1 MVQAASTFRK
11 SGFND
16 DDAATL
22 AEVAATFQNVADTA
36 LSADDAAAS
45 IISQLRAYGK
55 TAEWATHVVDAY
67 NAVANTQAVG
77 TNDLATAMEVASA
90 AMATYGNSFEQVLG
104 LVTSGTEIMQGRPAQ
119 VARGLN
125 TIAGRIVSNQDAL
138 AEYGIIVQDVNG
150 NLKSTYD
157 VLAELKPKWDAM
169 TDSQR
174 VALGE
179 TLAGTN
185 QYKVLSSVLQNFDSA
200 VTATTTAMNSA
211 NSAADENARY
221 MESINA
227 HVQTLKATFQDFS
240 RNVFNDEFVKRILD
254 TANALLEFVNTPFG
268 QAATRITL
276 LSTALFGL
284 GGILKSYWKYFV
296 QGSAIA
302 KGIRSLIDVSSLS
315 GPGITG
321 WEKFG
326 AVLPKIGA
334 GLKAIAPFAAVL
346 ALLAVAIKAGT
357 NKLDD
362 YNAALENTAEI
373 QEKISDTQTEYDEL
387 INKTGD
393 LTEAEKKRLGVLK
406 GILAA
411 QEASLEAAK
420 KEKWEKWNALHGTGA
435 KTVVGGAEGIGG
447 GLGTGAV
454 ETVTADVSALS
465 TYKGE
470 LTKIER
476 AYNNGKISAGE
487 YYAQLQEVNKKHAES
502 VEIIREA
509 IDAGYDVSAQQRQL
523 VEAYDAVQAK
533 LGITNNKTE
542 SYVEGLIAEA
552 RQAGYTRES
561 LYNLVAAQ
569 IQASKTGLNFTQ
581 QISAL
586 QQLGY
591 QAGLTAQQV
600 AAAVGSVGN
609 PTQDVRN
616 RERTIRALMQNNGM
630 SREQAEAKL
639 YADTQRNLWNTISK
653 ANPNAFSFPD
663 VTVPGGDTSASDAK
677 TAAENKR
684 QAQIKSLEKE
694 RDAVQDVIDT
704 INKKYDAQ
712 IEALE
717 KVNDELED
725 EIELQQ
731 ILEEMAKAKSTKKMV
746 YKDGRFQY
754 VNDLDAVATAQV
766 KLDEYNRK
774 KALKDQKEF
783 IEKQRDA
790 ELAWYIEKS
799 EILENE
805 IKQLQNYNDTTSSIR
820 QSAISDMESQASQA
834 EAAAARI
841 RAAQALQTSTP
852 SSSTSN
858 QSGGGGSTSSSTSN
872 QSGGGSSTHT
882 SSSGTTH
889 GGGGG
894 TYKPASKP
902 HGGGGGTY
910 KPASKP
916 HGGGGGTYKPA
927 TSLPSGGVYMR
938 DSAAVKKRAAE
949 LLSSGKASSVSE
961 AFRLAKAGYAKGTT
975 RAAGGLS
982 VVGEQGP
989 ELRVLNQGDGI
1000 LPNQITKNLMA
1011 IGSNPQLFM
1020 QQPKGSCSTIVNV
1033 ANVTLPDVKDAS
1045 GFVSGLKNMALQ
1057 KAYARH

>member
-1 MVQAASTFRK
+1 MNNFKGVQKAY
-11 SGFND
+11 
-16 DDAATL
+16 TL
-22 AEVAATFQNVADTA
+22 
-36 LSADDAAAS
+36 
-45 IISQLRAYGK
+45 
-55 TAEWATHVVDAY
+55 
-67 NAVANTQAVG
+67 
-77 TNDLATAMEVASA
+77 
-90 AMATYGNSFEQVLG
+90 
-104 LVTSGTEIMQGRPAQ
+104 
-119 VARGLN
+119 
-125 TIAGRIVSNQDAL
+125 
-138 AEYGIIVQDVNG
+138 
-150 NLKSTYD
+150 
-157 VLAELKPKWDAM
+157 
-169 TDSQR
+169 
-174 VALGE
+174 
-179 TLAGTN
+179 
-185 QYKVLSSVLQNFDSA
+185 
-200 VTATTTAMNSA
+200 AMNSA
-211 NSAADENARY
+211 NSATDENARY

-227 HVQTLKATFQDFS
+227 HVQTLKATFQDFA
-240 RNVFNDEFVKRILD
+240 RNAFTKEFVKRILD
-254 TANALLEFVNTPFG
+254 TANALLKFLNTPFG

-284 GGILKSYWKYFV
+284 GGILKIYWKYFV
-296 QGSAIA
+296 HGSAISRA
-302 KGIRSLIDVSSLS
+302 IRSLIGVSALS

-321 WEKFG
+321 LENFG
-326 AVLPKIGA
+326 AVLPKIGD
-334 GLKAIAPFAAVL
+334 GLKAIAPFAAVF
-346 ALLAVAIKAGT
+346 ALLVAAIKAGT
-357 NKLDD
+357 KKLDD
-362 YNAALENTAEI
+362 YNAALEKTEEI

-393 LTEAEKKRLGVLK
+393 LTEAEKKRLEVLK
-406 GILAA
+406 EILEA
-411 QEASLEAAK
+411 QEAALEAAK

-454 ETVTADVSALS
+454 ETVTADVSALN

-470 LTKIER
+470 LTKIEN

-487 YYAQLQEVNKKHAES
+487 YYAQIQELNKKYAES

-509 IDAGYDVSAQQRQL
+509 IDSGYDVSDQQRQL

-533 LGITNNKTE
+533 LGITNSKTE
-542 SYVEGLIAEA
+542 SYVEELIAEA
-552 RQAGYTRES
+552 QQAGYTRES

-569 IQASKTGLNFTQ
+569 IRASNTGLNFTQ

-609 PTQDVRN
+609 PTQDARN
-616 RERTIRALMQNNGM
+616 RELTIRSLMQTNGM
-630 SREQAEAKL
+630 TREQAEAKA
-639 YADTQRNLWNTISK
+639 YADTQHALWTAISK

-663 VTVPGGDTSASDAK
+663 VTVPEGD
-677 TAAENKR
+677 TAAEDER

-694 RDAVQDVIDT
+694 RDAVQDVIDA

-754 VNDLDAVATAQV
+754 VDDLDAVATAQV

-790 ELAWYIEKS
+790 ELAGYLEKR

-805 IKQLQNYNDTTSSIR
+805 IKQLQDYNDTTSSIR

-841 RAAQALQTSTP
+841 RAAQTLQTSTP
-852 SSSTSN
+852 SSST
-858 QSGGGGSTSSSTSN
+858 
-872 QSGGGSSTHT
+872 
-882 SSSGTTH
+882 
-889 GGGGG
+889 
-894 TYKPASKP
+894 
-902 HGGGGGTY
+902 
-910 KPASKP
+910 SKP

-949 LLSSGKASSVSE
+949 LLNSGKASSVSE

-1011 IGSNPQLFM
+1011 IGANPQLFM

>member
-227 HVQTLKATFQDFS
+227 HVQTLKATFQDFA
-240 RNVFNDEFVKRILD
+240 RNVFNEEFVKRILD

-357 NKLDD
+357 KKLDD

-393 LTEAEKKRLGVLK
+393 LTEAEKKRLEVLE
-406 GILAA
+406 ATRA
-411 QEASLEAAK
+411 EQEAALEAAK

-523 VEAYDAVQAK
+523 VEAYDAVQTK

-630 SREQAEAKL
+630 TREQAEAKL

-663 VTVPGGDTSASDAK
+663 VTVPEGD
-677 TAAENKR
+677 TAAEDER

-754 VNDLDAVATAQV
+754 VDDLDAVATAQV

-783 IEKQRDA
+783 IEKQRDT
-790 ELAWYIEKS
+790 ELAWYLEKS

-805 IKQLQNYNDTTSSIR
+805 IKQLQSYNDTTSSIR

-841 RAAQALQTSTP
+841 RAAQALQSTTP
-852 SSSTSN
+852 
-858 QSGGGGSTSSSTSN
+858 SSSTSN

-894 TYKPASKP
+894 TYKPA
-902 HGGGGGTY
+902 
-910 KPASKP
+910 
-916 HGGGGGTYKPA
+916 

-938 DSAAVKKRAAE
+938 DSAAIKKRAAE
-949 LLSSGKASSVSE
+949 LLHSGKASSVSE

>member
-1 MVQAASTFRK
+1 MV
-11 SGFND
+11 
-16 DDAATL
+16 DAATSFKKAGYSEEDSAQL
-22 AEVAATFQNVADTA
+22 ALVASLYQNIADEALTA
-36 LSADDAAAS
+36 GESADF
-45 IISQLRAYGK
+45 IISQMKAFNL
-55 TAEWATHVVDAY
+55 TAADSEHIV
-67 NAVANTQAVG
+67 NAVNEISNNMAVSSA
-77 TNDLATAMEVASA
+77 DLATNIGKASA
-90 AMATYGNSFEQVLG
+90 ALAVGNNTYEESLSLMAGIV
-104 LVTSGTEIMQGRPAQ
+104 EITRNGAKA
-119 VARGLN
+119 ARGLVSVQSRLN
-125 TIAGRIVSNQDAL
+125 QTVDESSSTGKALTKWYADHNIAILDQTGQLRSL
-138 AEYGIIVQDVNG
+138 
-150 NLKSTYD
+150 YD
-157 VLAELKPKWDAM
+157 VL
-169 TDSQR
+169 TD
-174 VALGE
+174 VAKIWPDLTTNEKDYYLNQQAGANQTQNLAAALNNFKGVQKAY
-179 TLAGTN
+179 TL
-185 QYKVLSSVLQNFDSA
+185 
-200 VTATTTAMNSA
+200 AMNSA

-227 HVQTLKATFQDFS
+227 HVQTTKATFQDFA
-240 RNVFNDEFVKRILD
+240 RNVFNEEFVKRILD
-254 TANALLEFVNTPFG
+254 TANALLEFANTPFG

-302 KGIRSLIDVSSLS
+302 KAIRSLIDVSSLS

-393 LTEAEKKRLGVLK
+393 LTEAEKKRLEVLK
-406 GILAA
+406 GILEA

-435 KTVVGGAEGIGG
+435 TTVVGGAEGIGG

-470 LTKIER
+470 LTKIEN

-487 YYAQLQEVNKKHAES
+487 YYAQIQELNKKYAES

-509 IDAGYDVSAQQRQL
+509 IDSGYDVSDQQRQL

-533 LGITNNKTE
+533 LGITNSKTE
-542 SYVEGLIAEA
+542 SYVEELITEA

-569 IQASKTGLNFTQ
+569 IRASNTGLNFTQ

-609 PTQDVRN
+609 PTQDARN
-616 RERTIRALMQNNGM
+616 RERTILALMQTNGM
-630 SREQAEAKL
+630 TREQAEAKA
-639 YADTQRNLWNTISK
+639 YADTQHALWTAISK

-663 VTVPGGDTSASDAK
+663 VTVPEGD
-677 TAAENKR
+677 TAAEDER

-694 RDAVQDVIDT
+694 RDAVQDVIDA

-731 ILEEMAKAKSTKKMV
+731 ILEEMAKAKSSKKMV

-754 VNDLDAVATAQV
+754 VDDLDAVATAQV

-774 KALKDQKEF
+774 NALKDQKEF

-805 IKQLQNYNDTTSSIR
+805 IKQLQDYNDTTSSIR

-841 RAAQALQTSTP
+841 SAAQALQTSTP
-852 SSSTSN
+852 SSSTSKPH
-858 QSGGGGSTSSSTSN
+858 GGGGGTYSSTSN

-882 SSSGTTH
+882 SSSGTT
-889 GGGGG
+889 
-894 TYKPASKP
+894 
-902 HGGGGGTY
+902 
-910 KPASKP
+910 

-949 LLSSGKASSVSE
+949 LLNSGKASSVSE

>member
-1 MVQAASTFRK
+1 M
-11 SGFND
+11 
-16 DDAATL
+16 
-22 AEVAATFQNVADTA
+22 
-36 LSADDAAAS
+36 
-45 IISQLRAYGK
+45 
-55 TAEWATHVVDAY
+55 
-67 NAVANTQAVG
+67 
-77 TNDLATAMEVASA
+77 
-90 AMATYGNSFEQVLG
+90 
-104 LVTSGTEIMQGRPAQ
+104 
-119 VARGLN
+119 
-125 TIAGRIVSNQDAL
+125 
-138 AEYGIIVQDVNG
+138 
-150 NLKSTYD
+150 
-157 VLAELKPKWDAM
+157 
-169 TDSQR
+169 
-174 VALGE
+174 
-179 TLAGTN
+179 
-185 QYKVLSSVLQNFDSA
+185 
-200 VTATTTAMNSA
+200 TATTTAMNSA

-227 HVQTLKATFQDFS
+227 HVQALKATFQDFA
-240 RNVFNDEFVKRILD
+240 RNVFNEEFVKRILD

-302 KGIRSLIDVSSLS
+302 KAIRSLIDVSSLS

-393 LTEAEKKRLGVLK
+393 LTEAEKKRLEVLK
-406 GILAA
+406 EILAA
-411 QEASLEAAK
+411 QEAALEAAK

-454 ETVTADVSALS
+454 ETVTADVAALS
-465 TYKGE
+465 NYKGE
-470 LTKIER
+470 LTKIEN

-487 YYAQLQEVNKKHAES
+487 YYAQIQELNKKYAES

-509 IDAGYDVSAQQRQL
+509 IDSGYDVSAQQRQL

-663 VTVPGGDTSASDAK
+663 VTVPGVDTSASDAK

-754 VNDLDAVATAQV
+754 VDDLDAVATAQV

-820 QSAISDMESQASQA
+820 QNAISDMESQASQA

-841 RAAQALQTSTP
+841 RAAQTLQTSTP
-852 SSSTSN
+852 
-858 QSGGGGSTSSSTSN
+858 SSSTSN

-894 TYKPASKP
+894 TYKPA
-902 HGGGGGTY
+902 
-910 KPASKP
+910 
-916 HGGGGGTYKPA
+916 
-927 TSLPSGGVYMR
+927 TSLPSGGVYMY
-938 DSAAVKKRAAE
+938 DSAAIKKRAAE
-949 LLSSGKASSVSE
+949 ILKSGKASSVSE

>member
-1 MVQAASTFRK
+1 MAGIVEITRNGAKAARSLVSVQSRLNQTIDESSSTGK
-11 SGFND
+11 
-16 DDAATL
+16 
-22 AEVAATFQNVADTA
+22 A
-36 LSADDAAAS
+36 LTKWYSDHNIAILDQTG
-45 IISQLRAYGK
+45 QLRS
-55 TAEWATHVVDAY
+55 
-67 NAVANTQAVG
+67 
-77 TNDLATAMEVASA
+77 L
-90 AMATYGNSFEQVLG
+90 
-104 LVTSGTEIMQGRPAQ
+104 
-119 VARGLN
+119 
-125 TIAGRIVSNQDAL
+125 
-138 AEYGIIVQDVNG
+138 
-150 NLKSTYD
+150 YD
-157 VLAELKPKWDAM
+157 VL
-169 TDSQR
+169 TD
-174 VALGE
+174 VAKIWPDLTTNEKDYYLNQQAGANQTQNLAAALNNFKGVQKAY
-179 TLAGTN
+179 TL
-185 QYKVLSSVLQNFDSA
+185 
-200 VTATTTAMNSA
+200 AMNSA

-240 RNVFNDEFVKRILD
+240 RNVFNEEFVKRILD

-334 GLKAIAPFAAVL
+334 GLKAIAPFVPVFI
-346 ALLAVAIKAGT
+346 LLVAAIKAGT
-357 NKLDD
+357 KKLND
-362 YNAALENTAEI
+362 YNAALEKTAEI

-393 LTEAEKKRLGVLK
+393 LTEAEKKRLEVLK
-406 GILAA
+406 GILET

-420 KEKWEKWNALHGTGA
+420 KETWEKWNALYGTGA

-454 ETVTADVSALS
+454 ETVTADVSALN

-533 LGITNNKTE
+533 LGITNSKTE
-542 SYVEGLIAEA
+542 SYVERLIAEA

-630 SREQAEAKL
+630 TREQAEAKL

-653 ANPNAFSFPD
+653 ANPNAFYFPD
-663 VTVPGGDTSASDAK
+663 VTVPGVDTSAFDAK
-677 TAAENKR
+677 SAAENKR

-754 VNDLDAVATAQV
+754 VDDLDAVATAQV

-790 ELAWYIEKS
+790 ELAWYLEKS

-805 IKQLQNYNDTTSSIR
+805 IKQLQSYNDTTSSIR

-841 RAAQALQTSTP
+841 RAAQTLQTSTP
-852 SSSTSN
+852 SSSTSKP
-858 QSGGGGSTSSSTSN
+858 SGGGGSTYDVKSN
-872 QSGGGSSTHT
+872 NLLTTKPSKSASETAGNIFNQVTGGKS
-882 SSSGTTH
+882 
-889 GGGGG
+889 
-894 TYKPASKP
+894 
-902 HGGGGGTY
+902 
-910 KPASKP
+910 
-916 HGGGGGTYKPA
+916 TYKPA

-938 DSAAVKKRAAE
+938 DSAAIKKRAAE
-949 LLSSGKASSVSE
+949 LLHSGKASSVSE

>member
-1 MVQAASTFRK
+1 MV
-11 SGFND
+11 
-16 DDAATL
+16 DAATSFKKAGYSEEDSAQL
-22 AEVAATFQNVADTA
+22 ALVASLYQNIADEALTA
-36 LSADDAAAS
+36 GESANF
-45 IISQLRAYGK
+45 IISQMKAFNL
-55 TAEWATHVVDAY
+55 TAADSEHIV
-67 NAVANTQAVG
+67 NAVNEISNNMAVSSA
-77 TNDLATAMEVASA
+77 DLATNIGKASA
-90 AMATYGNSFEQVLG
+90 ALAVGNNTYEESLSLMAGIV
-104 LVTSGTEIMQGRPAQ
+104 EITRNGAKA
-119 VARGLN
+119 ARGLISVQSRLN
-125 TIAGRIVSNQDAL
+125 QTIDESSSTGKAL
-138 AEYGIIVQDVNG
+138 TKWYADHNIAILDQNG
-150 NLKSTYD
+150 QLRSLYD
-157 VLAELKPKWDAM
+157 VL
-169 TDSQR
+169 TD
-174 VALGE
+174 VAKIWPDLTTNEKDYYLNQQAGANQTQNLAAALNNFKGVQKAY
-179 TLAGTN
+179 TL
-185 QYKVLSSVLQNFDSA
+185 
-200 VTATTTAMNSA
+200 AMNSA

-227 HVQTLKATFQDFS
+227 HVQTLKATFQDFA
-240 RNVFNDEFVKRILD
+240 RNVFNEEFVKRILD

-321 WEKFG
+321 GEKFG

-357 NKLDD
+357 KKLDD
-362 YNAALENTAEI
+362 YNAALEKTAEI

-393 LTEAEKKRLGVLK
+393 LTEAEKKRLEVLK

-411 QEASLEAAK
+411 QEDALEAAK

-487 YYAQLQEVNKKHAES
+487 YYAQLQEVNKKYAES
-502 VEIIREA
+502 VEIVREA

-542 SYVEGLIAEA
+542 SYVEGLIVEA

-569 IQASKTGLNFTQ
+569 IRASNTGLNFTQ

-591 QAGLTAQQV
+591 QAGLTTQQM
-600 AAAVGSVGN
+600 AAVFGSGRN

-639 YADTQRNLWNTISK
+639 YADTQRNLWYTISK

-663 VTVPGGDTSASDAK
+663 VTVPEGDTSA
-677 TAAENKR
+677 ENER

-754 VNDLDAVATAQV
+754 VDDLDAVATAQV

-774 KALKDQKEF
+774 NALKDQKEF

-841 RAAQALQTSTP
+841 RAAQTLQPSTP
-852 SSSTSN
+852 SSST
-858 QSGGGGSTSSSTSN
+858 
-872 QSGGGSSTHT
+872 
-882 SSSGTTH
+882 
-889 GGGGG
+889 
-894 TYKPASKP
+894 SKP

-910 KPASKP
+910 DAKSNNLLTTKPSKSASETAGNIFNQVT
-916 HGGGGGTYKPA
+916 GGKSTYKPA
-927 TSLPSGGVYMR
+927 TSLPSGGVYMY
-938 DSAAVKKRAAE
+938 DSAAIKKRAAE
-949 LLSSGKASSVSE
+949 ILNSGKASSVSE

>member
-1 MVQAASTFRK
+1 
-11 SGFND
+11 
-16 DDAATL
+16 
-22 AEVAATFQNVADTA
+22 
-36 LSADDAAAS
+36 
-45 IISQLRAYGK
+45 
-55 TAEWATHVVDAY
+55 
-67 NAVANTQAVG
+67 
-77 TNDLATAMEVASA
+77 
-90 AMATYGNSFEQVLG
+90 
-104 LVTSGTEIMQGRPAQ
+104 
-119 VARGLN
+119 
-125 TIAGRIVSNQDAL
+125 
-138 AEYGIIVQDVNG
+138 
-150 NLKSTYD
+150 
-157 VLAELKPKWDAM
+157 
-169 TDSQR
+169 
-174 VALGE
+174 
-179 TLAGTN
+179 
-185 QYKVLSSVLQNFDSA
+185 
-200 VTATTTAMNSA
+200 MNSA
-211 NSAADENARY
+211 NSATDENARY

-227 HVQTLKATFQDFS
+227 HSQTLKATFQDFS
-240 RNVFNDEFVKRILD
+240 RNVFNEEFVKRILD

-346 ALLAVAIKAGT
+346 ALLAAAIKAGT
-357 NKLDD
+357 KKLDD

-373 QEKISDTQTEYDEL
+373 QEKISGTQTEYDEL

-393 LTEAEKKRLGVLK
+393 LTEAEKKRLEVLK
-406 GILAA
+406 EILAA
-411 QEASLEAAK
+411 QEAALEAAK

-470 LTKIER
+470 LTKIEN

-487 YYAQLQEVNKKHAES
+487 YYAQIQELNKKYAES

-509 IDAGYDVSAQQRQL
+509 IDSGYDVSDQQRQL

-533 LGITNNKTE
+533 LGITNSKTE
-542 SYVEGLIAEA
+542 SYVEELIAEA

-569 IQASKTGLNFTQ
+569 IRASNTGLNFTQ

-609 PTQDVRN
+609 PTQDARN
-616 RERTIRALMQNNGM
+616 RELTIRGLMQTNGM
-630 SREQAEAKL
+630 TREQAEAKA
-639 YADTQRNLWNTISK
+639 YADTQHALWTAISK

-663 VTVPGGDTSASDAK
+663 VTVPEGD
-677 TAAENKR
+677 TAAEDER

-694 RDAVQDVIDT
+694 RDAVQDVIDA

-754 VNDLDAVATAQV
+754 VDDLDAVATAQV

-774 KALKDQKEF
+774 NALKDQKEF

-841 RAAQALQTSTP
+841 SAAQALQTSTP
-852 SSSTSN
+852 SSSTSKTH
-858 QSGGGGSTSSSTSN
+858 GGGGGTYSSTSN

-894 TYKPASKP
+894 TYKPA
-902 HGGGGGTY
+902 
-910 KPASKP
+910 
-916 HGGGGGTYKPA
+916 
-927 TSLPSGGVYMR
+927 TSLPSGGVYMY
-938 DSAAVKKRAAE
+938 DSAAIKKRAAE

>member
-1 MVQAASTFRK
+1 MV
-11 SGFND
+11 
-16 DDAATL
+16 DAATSFKKAGYSEEDSAQL
-22 AEVAATFQNVADTA
+22 ALVASLYQNIADEALTA
-36 LSADDAAAS
+36 GESADF
-45 IISQLRAYGK
+45 IISQMKAFNL
-55 TAEWATHVVDAY
+55 TAADSEHIV
-67 NAVANTQAVG
+67 NAVNEISNNMAVSSA
-77 TNDLATAMEVASA
+77 DLATNIGKASA
-90 AMATYGNSFEQVLG
+90 ALAVGNNTYEESLSLMAGIVE
-104 LVTSGTEIMQGRPAQ
+104 VTRNGAKA
-119 VARGLN
+119 ARGLVSVQSRLN
-125 TIAGRIVSNQDAL
+125 QTVDESSSTGKALTKWYADHNIAILDQTGQLRSL
-138 AEYGIIVQDVNG
+138 
-150 NLKSTYD
+150 YD
-157 VLAELKPKWDAM
+157 VL
-169 TDSQR
+169 TD
-174 VALGE
+174 VAKIWPDLTTNEKDYYLNQQAGANQTQNLAAALNNFKGVQKAY
-179 TLAGTN
+179 TL
-185 QYKVLSSVLQNFDSA
+185 
-200 VTATTTAMNSA
+200 AMNSA
-211 NSAADENARY
+211 NSATDENARY

-240 RNVFNDEFVKRILD
+240 RNVFNEEFIKRILD

-321 WEKFG
+321 LEKFG

-346 ALLAVAIKAGT
+346 ALLAAAIKAGT
-357 NKLDD
+357 KKLDD
-362 YNAALENTAEI
+362 YNAALEKTAEI

-393 LTEAEKKRLGVLK
+393 LTEAEKKRLEVLK
-406 GILAA
+406 EILAA
-411 QEASLEAAK
+411 QEAALEAAK

-435 KTVVGGAEGIGG
+435 KTVVGGAEGVGG

-465 TYKGE
+465 AYKGE
-470 LTKIER
+470 LTKIEN

-487 YYAQLQEVNKKHAES
+487 YYAQLQELNKKYVES

-509 IDAGYDVSAQQRQL
+509 IDSGYDVSAQQRQL

-542 SYVEGLIAEA
+542 SYVEELIAEA

-569 IQASKTGLNFTQ
+569 IRASQTGLNFTQ

-663 VTVPGGDTSASDAK
+663 VTVPGVDTSEFDAK
-677 TAAENKR
+677 AAAEKAR

-694 RDAVQDVIDT
+694 RDAVQDVIDA

-754 VNDLDAVATAQV
+754 VSDLDAVAAAQV

-783 IEKQRDA
+783 IETQREA
-790 ELAWYIEKS
+790 ELKWYQEKEQMLS
-799 EILENE
+799 DQ
-805 IKQLQNYNDTTSSIR
+805 IKQLQDYTDTTSAIR
-820 QSAISDMESQASQA
+820 QGAIKDLENQASQA
-834 EAAAARI
+834 EAAATRI
-841 RAAQALQTSTP
+841 VAAQALQTSPPP
-852 SSSTSN
+852 SST
-858 QSGGGGSTSSSTSN
+858 
-872 QSGGGSSTHT
+872 
-882 SSSGTTH
+882 
-889 GGGGG
+889 
-894 TYKPASKP
+894 SKP

-910 KPASKP
+910 DVKSNNLLTTKPSNSASETAGSIFNQVT
-916 HGGGGGTYKPA
+916 GGKSTYKPA
-927 TSLPSGGVYMR
+927 TNLPSGGVYMR
-938 DSAAVKKRAAE
+938 DSAAIKKRAAE

-1033 ANVTLPDVKDAS
+1033 ANVTLPDVKDAR
-1045 GFVSGLKNMALQ
+1045 GFVTGLKNMALQ
-1057 KAYARH
+1057 KTYARQ

>member
-1 MVQAASTFRK
+1 MNNFEGVQKAY
-11 SGFND
+11 
-16 DDAATL
+16 TL
-22 AEVAATFQNVADTA
+22 
-36 LSADDAAAS
+36 
-45 IISQLRAYGK
+45 
-55 TAEWATHVVDAY
+55 
-67 NAVANTQAVG
+67 
-77 TNDLATAMEVASA
+77 
-90 AMATYGNSFEQVLG
+90 
-104 LVTSGTEIMQGRPAQ
+104 
-119 VARGLN
+119 
-125 TIAGRIVSNQDAL
+125 
-138 AEYGIIVQDVNG
+138 
-150 NLKSTYD
+150 
-157 VLAELKPKWDAM
+157 
-169 TDSQR
+169 
-174 VALGE
+174 
-179 TLAGTN
+179 
-185 QYKVLSSVLQNFDSA
+185 
-200 VTATTTAMNSA
+200 AMNSA
-211 NSAADENARY
+211 NSATDENARY

-227 HVQTLKATFQDFS
+227 HSQTLKATFQDFS
-240 RNVFNDEFVKRILD
+240 RNVFNEEFVKRILD

-346 ALLAVAIKAGT
+346 ALLAAAIKAGT
-357 NKLDD
+357 KKLDD

-373 QEKISDTQTEYDEL
+373 QEKISGTQTEYDEL

-393 LTEAEKKRLGVLK
+393 LTEAEKKRLEVLK
-406 GILAA
+406 EILAA
-411 QEASLEAAK
+411 QEAALEAAK

-470 LTKIER
+470 LTKIEN

-487 YYAQLQEVNKKHAES
+487 YYAQIQELNKKYAES

-509 IDAGYDVSAQQRQL
+509 IDSGYDVSDQQRQL

-533 LGITNNKTE
+533 LGITNSKTE
-542 SYVEGLIAEA
+542 SYVEELIAEA

-569 IQASKTGLNFTQ
+569 IRASNTGLNFTQ

-609 PTQDVRN
+609 PTQDARN
-616 RERTIRALMQNNGM
+616 RELTIRGLMQTNGM
-630 SREQAEAKL
+630 TREQAEAKA
-639 YADTQRNLWNTISK
+639 YADTQHALWTAISK

-663 VTVPGGDTSASDAK
+663 VTVPEGD
-677 TAAENKR
+677 TAAEDER

-694 RDAVQDVIDT
+694 RDAVQDVIDA

-754 VNDLDAVATAQV
+754 VDDLDAVATAQV

-774 KALKDQKEF
+774 NALKDQKEF

-841 RAAQALQTSTP
+841 SAAQALQTSTP
-852 SSSTSN
+852 SSSTSKPH
-858 QSGGGGSTSSSTSN
+858 GGGGGTYSSTSN

-894 TYKPASKP
+894 TYKPA
-902 HGGGGGTY
+902 
-910 KPASKP
+910 
-916 HGGGGGTYKPA
+916 
-927 TSLPSGGVYMR
+927 TSLPSGGVYMY
-938 DSAAVKKRAAE
+938 DSAAIKKRAAE

>member
-1 MVQAASTFRK
+1 
-11 SGFND
+11 
-16 DDAATL
+16 
-22 AEVAATFQNVADTA
+22 
-36 LSADDAAAS
+36 
-45 IISQLRAYGK
+45 
-55 TAEWATHVVDAY
+55 
-67 NAVANTQAVG
+67 
-77 TNDLATAMEVASA
+77 
-90 AMATYGNSFEQVLG
+90 MAGIV
-104 LVTSGTEIMQGRPAQ
+104 EITRNGAKA
-119 VARGLN
+119 ARGLVSVQSRLN
-125 TIAGRIVSNQDAL
+125 QTVDESSSTGKALTKWYADHNIAILDQTGQLRSL
-138 AEYGIIVQDVNG
+138 
-150 NLKSTYD
+150 YD
-157 VLAELKPKWDAM
+157 VL
-169 TDSQR
+169 TD
-174 VALGE
+174 VAKIWPDLTTNEKDYYLNQQAGANQTQNLAAALNNFE
-179 TLAGTN
+179 GVQKAYTL
-185 QYKVLSSVLQNFDSA
+185 
-200 VTATTTAMNSA
+200 AMNSA
-211 NSAADENARY
+211 NSATDENARY
-221 MESINA
+221 MESIDA
-227 HVQTLKATFQDFS
+227 HVQTLKATFQDFA
-240 RNVFNDEFVKRILD
+240 RNVFNEEFVKRILD

-302 KGIRSLIDVSSLS
+302 KVIRSLIDVSSLS

-346 ALLAVAIKAGT
+346 ALLAAAIKAGT
-357 NKLDD
+357 KKLDD

-393 LTEAEKKRLGVLK
+393 LTEAEKKRLEVLK
-406 GILAA
+406 EILAA
-411 QEASLEAAK
+411 QEAALEAAK

-465 TYKGE
+465 TYEGE

-487 YYAQLQEVNKKHAES
+487 YYAQIQELNKKYAES

-509 IDAGYDVSAQQRQL
+509 IDAGYDVSPQQRQL

-533 LGITNNKTE
+533 LGITNSKTE
-542 SYVEGLIAEA
+542 SYVEELIAEA

-569 IQASKTGLNFTQ
+569 IRASNTGLNFTQ

-609 PTQDVRN
+609 PTQDARN
-616 RERTIRALMQNNGM
+616 RELTIRGLMQTNGM
-630 SREQAEAKL
+630 TREQAEAKA
-639 YADTQRNLWNTISK
+639 YADTQHALWTAISK

-663 VTVPGGDTSASDAK
+663 VTVPEGD
-677 TAAENKR
+677 TAAEDER

-694 RDAVQDVIDT
+694 RDAVQDVIDA

-754 VNDLDAVATAQV
+754 VDDLDAVATAQV

-774 KALKDQKEF
+774 KALKDQKEV

-790 ELAWYIEKS
+790 ELAWYLEKS

-841 RAAQALQTSTP
+841 RAAQTLQTSTP
-852 SSSTSN
+852 SSSTSKPH
-858 QSGGGGSTSSSTSN
+858 GGGGGTYSSTSN

-889 GGGGG
+889 GGGG
-894 TYKPASKP
+894 S
-902 HGGGGGTY
+902 
-910 KPASKP
+910 
-916 HGGGGGTYKPA
+916 TYKPA

>member
-1 MVQAASTFRK
+1 MNNFKGVQKAY
-11 SGFND
+11 
-16 DDAATL
+16 TL
-22 AEVAATFQNVADTA
+22 
-36 LSADDAAAS
+36 
-45 IISQLRAYGK
+45 
-55 TAEWATHVVDAY
+55 
-67 NAVANTQAVG
+67 
-77 TNDLATAMEVASA
+77 
-90 AMATYGNSFEQVLG
+90 
-104 LVTSGTEIMQGRPAQ
+104 
-119 VARGLN
+119 
-125 TIAGRIVSNQDAL
+125 
-138 AEYGIIVQDVNG
+138 
-150 NLKSTYD
+150 
-157 VLAELKPKWDAM
+157 
-169 TDSQR
+169 
-174 VALGE
+174 
-179 TLAGTN
+179 
-185 QYKVLSSVLQNFDSA
+185 
-200 VTATTTAMNSA
+200 AMNSA
-211 NSAADENARY
+211 NSASDENARY

-227 HVQTLKATFQDFS
+227 HVQTTKATFQDFA
-240 RNVFNDEFVKRILD
+240 RNVFNEEFVKRILD

-302 KGIRSLIDVSSLS
+302 KAIRSLIDVSSLS

-357 NKLDD
+357 KKLDD

-393 LTEAEKKRLGVLK
+393 LTEAEKKRLEVLK
-406 GILAA
+406 EILEA

-533 LGITNNKTE
+533 LGITNSKTE
-542 SYVEGLIAEA
+542 SYVEELIAEA
-552 RQAGYTRES
+552 QQAGYTRES

-569 IQASKTGLNFTQ
+569 IRASNTGLNFTQ

-591 QAGLTAQQV
+591 QAGLTAQQM
-600 AAAVGSVGN
+600 AAVFGSGRN
-609 PTQDVRN
+609 PTQDARN
-616 RERTIRALMQNNGM
+616 RERTILALMQNNGM
-630 SREQAEAKL
+630 SREQAEAQY
-639 YADTQRNLWNTISK
+639 YADIQRNLWYTISK
-653 ANPNAFSFPD
+653 SNPNAFSFPD
-663 VTVPGGDTSASDAK
+663 VTVPEGD
-677 TAAENKR
+677 TAAEDER

-694 RDAVQDVIDT
+694 RDAVQDVIDA

-754 VNDLDAVATAQV
+754 VDDLDAVATAQV

-841 RAAQALQTSTP
+841 SAAQALQTSTP
-852 SSSTSN
+852 SSSTSTTH
-858 QSGGGGSTSSSTSN
+858 GGGGGTYSSTSN

-882 SSSGTTH
+882 SSSGTT
-889 GGGGG
+889 
-894 TYKPASKP
+894 
-902 HGGGGGTY
+902 
-910 KPASKP
+910 

>member
-1 MVQAASTFRK
+1 M
-11 SGFND
+11 
-16 DDAATL
+16 
-22 AEVAATFQNVADTA
+22 
-36 LSADDAAAS
+36 
-45 IISQLRAYGK
+45 
-55 TAEWATHVVDAY
+55 
-67 NAVANTQAVG
+67 
-77 TNDLATAMEVASA
+77 
-90 AMATYGNSFEQVLG
+90 
-104 LVTSGTEIMQGRPAQ
+104 
-119 VARGLN
+119 
-125 TIAGRIVSNQDAL
+125 
-138 AEYGIIVQDVNG
+138 
-150 NLKSTYD
+150 
-157 VLAELKPKWDAM
+157 
-169 TDSQR
+169 
-174 VALGE
+174 
-179 TLAGTN
+179 
-185 QYKVLSSVLQNFDSA
+185 
-200 VTATTTAMNSA
+200 TATTTATNSA

-227 HVQTLKATFQDFS
+227 HVQTLKATFQDFA

-254 TANALLEFVNTPFG
+254 TANALLEFANTPFG

-302 KGIRSLIDVSSLS
+302 KAIRSLIDVSSLS

-346 ALLAVAIKAGT
+346 ALLAAAIKAGT
-357 NKLDD
+357 KKLDD

-393 LTEAEKKRLGVLK
+393 LTEAEEKRLEVLK
-406 GILAA
+406 EILAA
-411 QEASLEAAK
+411 QEAALEAAK

-435 KTVVGGAEGIGG
+435 TTVVGGAEGIGG

-470 LTKIER
+470 ITKIEN

-487 YYAQLQEVNKKHAES
+487 YYAQLQELNKKYAES

-509 IDAGYDVSAQQRQL
+509 IDAGYDVSDQQRQL
-523 VEAYDAVQAK
+523 VSAYDEVQAK
-533 LGITNNKTE
+533 LGITNSKTE
-542 SYVEGLIAEA
+542 SYVEGLIVEA

-569 IQASKTGLNFTQ
+569 IRASNTGLNFTQ

-591 QAGLTAQQV
+591 QAGLTAQQM
-600 AAAVGSVGN
+600 AAVFGSGRN
-609 PTQDVRN
+609 PTQDARN
-616 RERTIRALMQNNGM
+616 RERTILAIMQNSGVT
-630 SREQAEAKL
+630 REQAEAEW
-639 YADTQRNLWNTISK
+639 YAGIQRNLWYTISN

-663 VTVPGGDTSASDAK
+663 VTVPEGD
-677 TAAENKR
+677 TAAEDER

-694 RDAVQDVIDT
+694 RDAVQDVIDA

-754 VNDLDAVATAQV
+754 VDDLDAVATAQV

-805 IKQLQNYNDTTSSIR
+805 IKQLQSYNDTTSSIR

-841 RAAQALQTSTP
+841 RAAQTLQTSTP
-852 SSSTSN
+852 SSSTS
-858 QSGGGGSTSSSTSN
+858 
-872 QSGGGSSTHT
+872 
-882 SSSGTTH
+882 
-889 GGGGG
+889 
-894 TYKPASKP
+894 KP

-910 KPASKP
+910 SSTSKP

-1033 ANVTLPDVKDAS
+1033 ANVTLPDVKDAR
-1045 GFVSGLKNMALQ
+1045 GFVTGLKNMALQ
-1057 KAYARH
+1057 KTYARQ

>member
-1 MVQAASTFRK
+1 MV
-11 SGFND
+11 
-16 DDAATL
+16 DAATSFKKAGYSEEDSAQL
-22 AEVAATFQNVADTA
+22 ALVASLYQNIADEALTA
-36 LSADDAAAS
+36 GESADF
-45 IISQLRAYGK
+45 IISQMKAFNL
-55 TAEWATHVVDAY
+55 TAADSEHIV
-67 NAVANTQAVG
+67 NAVNEISNNMAVSSA
-77 TNDLATAMEVASA
+77 DLATNIGKASA
-90 AMATYGNSFEQVLG
+90 ALAVGNNTYEESLSLMAGIVEITR
-104 LVTSGTEIMQGRPAQ
+104 SGAKA
-119 VARGLN
+119 ARGLVSVQSRLN
-125 TIAGRIVSNQDAL
+125 QTIDESSSTGKAL
-138 AEYGIIVQDVNG
+138 TKWYADHNIAILDQTGQ
-150 NLKSTYD
+150 LRSLYD
-157 VLAELKPKWDAM
+157 VL
-169 TDSQR
+169 TD
-174 VALGE
+174 VAKIWPDLTTNEKDYYLNQQAGANQTQNLAAALNNFKGVQKAY
-179 TLAGTN
+179 TL
-185 QYKVLSSVLQNFDSA
+185 
-200 VTATTTAMNSA
+200 AMNSA

-240 RNVFNDEFVKRILD
+240 RNVFNEEFVKRILD

-357 NKLDD
+357 KKLDD

-393 LTEAEKKRLGVLK
+393 LTEAEKKRLEVLK
-406 GILAA
+406 EILAA
-411 QEASLEAAK
+411 QEAALEAAK

-470 LTKIER
+470 LAKIES

-487 YYAQLQEVNKKHAES
+487 YYAQLQEINKKYAES

-542 SYVEGLIAEA
+542 SYVEGLIVEA

-569 IQASKTGLNFTQ
+569 IRASNTGLNFTQ

-609 PTQDVRN
+609 PTQDARN
-616 RERTIRALMQNNGM
+616 RELTIRGLMQINGM

-639 YADTQRNLWNTISK
+639 YADTQRNLWNAISK

-663 VTVPGGDTSASDAK
+663 VTVPEGDTSA
-677 TAAENKR
+677 ENER

-694 RDAVQDVIDT
+694 RDAVQDVIDA

-754 VNDLDAVATAQV
+754 VDDLDAVATAQV

-841 RAAQALQTSTP
+841 RAAQTLQPSTP
-852 SSSTSN
+852 SSST
-858 QSGGGGSTSSSTSN
+858 
-872 QSGGGSSTHT
+872 
-882 SSSGTTH
+882 
-889 GGGGG
+889 
-894 TYKPASKP
+894 SKP

-910 KPASKP
+910 KPTSKP

>member
-1 MVQAASTFRK
+1 MV
-11 SGFND
+11 
-16 DDAATL
+16 DAATSFKKAGYSEEDSAQL
-22 AEVAATFQNVADTA
+22 ALVASLYQNIADEALTA
-36 LSADDAAAS
+36 GESADF
-45 IISQLRAYGK
+45 IISQMKAFNL
-55 TAEWATHVVDAY
+55 TAADSEHIV
-67 NAVANTQAVG
+67 NAVNEISNNMAVSSA
-77 TNDLATAMEVASA
+77 DLATNIGKASA
-90 AMATYGNSFEQVLG
+90 ALAVGNNTYEESLSLMAGIV
-104 LVTSGTEIMQGRPAQ
+104 EITRNGAKA
-119 VARGLN
+119 ARGLVSVQSRLN
-125 TIAGRIVSNQDAL
+125 QTVDESSSTGKALTKWYADHNIAILDQTGQLRSL
-138 AEYGIIVQDVNG
+138 
-150 NLKSTYD
+150 YD
-157 VLAELKPKWDAM
+157 VL
-169 TDSQR
+169 TD
-174 VALGE
+174 VAKIWPDLTTNEKDYYLNQQAGANQTQNLAAALNNFKGVQKAY
-179 TLAGTN
+179 TL
-185 QYKVLSSVLQNFDSA
+185 
-200 VTATTTAMNSA
+200 AMNSA

-240 RNVFNDEFVKRILD
+240 RNVFNEEFIKRILD
-254 TANALLEFVNTPFG
+254 TANALLKFVNTPFG

-276 LSTALFGL
+276 LSTALSGL

-296 QGSAIA
+296 QDSAIA
-302 KGIRSLIDVSSLS
+302 KGIKALIDVDPLS
-315 GPGITG
+315 GPDITG

-326 AVLPKIGA
+326 AVLPEIGD
-334 GLKAIAPFAAVL
+334 GLKAISPFAAVL

-357 NKLDD
+357 KKLDD
-362 YNAALENTAEI
+362 YNAALEKTAEI

-393 LTEAEKKRLGVLK
+393 LTEAEKKRLEVLK
-406 GILAA
+406 GILEA

-465 TYKGE
+465 TYKDE

-487 YYAQLQEVNKKHAES
+487 YYAQLQEVNKKYAES

-523 VEAYDAVQAK
+523 VSAYDEVQAK

-609 PTQDVRN
+609 PTQDARN

-639 YADTQRNLWNTISK
+639 YADTQRNLWNAISK

-663 VTVPGGDTSASDAK
+663 VTVPGVDTSESDAEA
-677 TAAENKR
+677 AAENKR

-694 RDAVQDVIDT
+694 RDAVQDVIDA
-704 INKKYDAQ
+704 INEKYDAQ

-754 VNDLDAVATAQV
+754 VDDLDAVATAQV

-841 RAAQALQTSTP
+841 SAAQALQTPTP

-858 QSGGGGSTSSSTSN
+858 QSGGGSSTSSSTSKPHGGGGGTYSSTSN

-894 TYKPASKP
+894 TYKPA
-902 HGGGGGTY
+902 
-910 KPASKP
+910 
-916 HGGGGGTYKPA
+916 

-938 DSAAVKKRAAE
+938 DSAAIKKRAAE
-949 LLSSGKASSVSE
+949 LLHSGKASSVSE

>member
-1 MVQAASTFRK
+1 MV
-11 SGFND
+11 
-16 DDAATL
+16 DAATSFKKAGYSEEDSAQL
-22 AEVAATFQNVADTA
+22 ALVASLYQNIADEALTA
-36 LSADDAAAS
+36 GESADF
-45 IISQLRAYGK
+45 IISQMKAFNL
-55 TAEWATHVVDAY
+55 TAADSEHIV
-67 NAVANTQAVG
+67 NAVNEISNNMAVSSA
-77 TNDLATAMEVASA
+77 DLATNIGKASA
-90 AMATYGNSFEQVLG
+90 ALAVGNNTYEESLSLMAGIVEITRNGAKAARS
-104 LVTSGTEIMQGRPAQ
+104 LVSVQSR
-119 VARGLN
+119 LN
-125 TIAGRIVSNQDAL
+125 QTIDESSSTGKAL
-138 AEYGIIVQDVNG
+138 TKWYADHNIAILDQNG
-150 NLKSTYD
+150 QLRSLYD
-157 VLAELKPKWDAM
+157 VL
-169 TDSQR
+169 TD
-174 VALGE
+174 VAKIWPDLTTNEKDYYLNQQAGANQTQNLAAALNNFKGVQKAY
-179 TLAGTN
+179 TL
-185 QYKVLSSVLQNFDSA
+185 
-200 VTATTTAMNSA
+200 AMNSA

-240 RNVFNDEFVKRILD
+240 RNVFNEEFVKRILD

-357 NKLDD
+357 KKLDD
-362 YNAALENTAEI
+362 YNAALEKTAEI
-373 QEKISDTQTEYDEL
+373 QEKIRDTQTEYDEL

-393 LTEAEKKRLGVLK
+393 LTEAEKKRLEVLK

-411 QEASLEAAK
+411 QEDALEAAK

-663 VTVPGGDTSASDAK
+663 VTVPEGDTSA
-677 TAAENKR
+677 ENER

-754 VNDLDAVATAQV
+754 VDDLDAVATAQV

-841 RAAQALQTSTP
+841 RAAQTLQPSTP
-852 SSSTSN
+852 SSST
-858 QSGGGGSTSSSTSN
+858 
-872 QSGGGSSTHT
+872 
-882 SSSGTTH
+882 
-889 GGGGG
+889 
-894 TYKPASKP
+894 SKP

-910 KPASKP
+910 DAKSNNLLTTKPSKSASETAGNIFNQVT
-916 HGGGGGTYKPA
+916 GGKSTYKPA
-927 TSLPSGGVYMR
+927 TSLPSGGVYMY
-938 DSAAVKKRAAE
+938 DSAAIKKRAAE
-949 LLSSGKASSVSE
+949 ILNSGKASSVSE

>member
-1 MVQAASTFRK
+1 MNNFKGVQKAY
-11 SGFND
+11 
-16 DDAATL
+16 TL
-22 AEVAATFQNVADTA
+22 
-36 LSADDAAAS
+36 
-45 IISQLRAYGK
+45 
-55 TAEWATHVVDAY
+55 
-67 NAVANTQAVG
+67 
-77 TNDLATAMEVASA
+77 
-90 AMATYGNSFEQVLG
+90 
-104 LVTSGTEIMQGRPAQ
+104 
-119 VARGLN
+119 
-125 TIAGRIVSNQDAL
+125 
-138 AEYGIIVQDVNG
+138 
-150 NLKSTYD
+150 
-157 VLAELKPKWDAM
+157 
-169 TDSQR
+169 
-174 VALGE
+174 
-179 TLAGTN
+179 
-185 QYKVLSSVLQNFDSA
+185 
-200 VTATTTAMNSA
+200 AMNSA

-227 HVQTLKATFQDFS
+227 HVQTTKATFQDFA
-240 RNVFNDEFVKRILD
+240 RNVFNEEFVKRILD

-362 YNAALENTAEI
+362 YNAALEKTAEI

-393 LTEAEKKRLGVLK
+393 LTEAEKKRLEVLK
-406 GILAA
+406 EILAA

-454 ETVTADVSALS
+454 ETVTADVSALR

-470 LTKIER
+470 LTEIEN

-487 YYAQLQEVNKKHAES
+487 YYAQLQEIIKKYAES

-663 VTVPGGDTSASDAK
+663 VTVPEGD
-677 TAAENKR
+677 TAAEDER

-694 RDAVQDVIDT
+694 RDAVQDVIDA

-754 VNDLDAVATAQV
+754 VDDLDAVATAQV

-841 RAAQALQTSTP
+841 SAAQALQTSTP
-852 SSSTSN
+852 SSSTSKPH
-858 QSGGGGSTSSSTSN
+858 GGGGGTYSSTSN

-894 TYKPASKP
+894 TYKPA
-902 HGGGGGTY
+902 
-910 KPASKP
+910 
-916 HGGGGGTYKPA
+916 
-927 TSLPSGGVYMR
+927 TSLPSGGGHMY
-938 DSAAVKKRAAE
+938 DSAAIKKRAAE
-949 LLSSGKASSVSE
+949 ILKSGKASSVSE

>member
-77 TNDLATAMEVASA
+77 TNDLAAAMEVASA

-157 VLAELKPKWDAM
+157 VLAELKPKWVAM
-169 TDSQR
+169 TDAQR

-227 HVQTLKATFQDFS
+227 HVQTLKATFQDFA

-302 KGIRSLIDVSSLS
+302 KAIRSLIDVSSLS

-321 WEKFG
+321 LEKFG

-334 GLKAIAPFAAVL
+334 GLKAIAPFAAVF
-346 ALLAVAIKAGT
+346 ALLVAAIKAGT
-357 NKLDD
+357 KKLDD
-362 YNAALENTAEI
+362 YNAALEKTAEI
-373 QEKISDTQTEYDEL
+373 QEKISNTQTEYDEL

-393 LTEAEKKRLGVLK
+393 LTEAEEKRLEVLK
-406 GILAA
+406 GILEA

-435 KTVVGGAEGIGG
+435 KTVVGGADGIGG

-533 LGITNNKTE
+533 LGITNSKTE

-630 SREQAEAKL
+630 TREQAEAKL

-663 VTVPGGDTSASDAK
+663 VTVPGVDTS
-677 TAAENKR
+677 AENKR

-717 KVNDELED
+717 KVNDEIED

-754 VNDLDAVATAQV
+754 VDDLDAVATAQV

-790 ELAWYIEKS
+790 ELAWYLEKS
-799 EILENE
+799 EMLENE
-805 IKQLQNYNDTTSSIR
+805 IKQLQSYNDTTSSIR

-841 RAAQALQTSTP
+841 RAAQTLQTSTP
-852 SSSTSN
+852 SSSTSKP
-858 QSGGGGSTSSSTSN
+858 SGGGGSTYDVKSN
-872 QSGGGSSTHT
+872 NLLTTKPSKSASETAGNIFNQVTGGKS
-882 SSSGTTH
+882 
-889 GGGGG
+889 
-894 TYKPASKP
+894 
-902 HGGGGGTY
+902 
-910 KPASKP
+910 
-916 HGGGGGTYKPA
+916 TYKPA
-927 TSLPSGGVYMR
+927 TSLPSGGVYMY
-938 DSAAVKKRAAE
+938 DSAAIKKRAAE
-949 LLSSGKASSVSE
+949 ILNSGKASSVSE

>member
-1 MVQAASTFRK
+1 MV
-11 SGFND
+11 
-16 DDAATL
+16 DAATSFKKAGYSEEDSAQL
-22 AEVAATFQNVADTA
+22 ALVASLYQNIADEALTA
-36 LSADDAAAS
+36 GESADF
-45 IISQLRAYGK
+45 IISQMKAFNL
-55 TAEWATHVVDAY
+55 TAADSEHIV
-67 NAVANTQAVG
+67 NAVNEISNNMAVSSA
-77 TNDLATAMEVASA
+77 DLATNIGKASA
-90 AMATYGNSFEQVLG
+90 ALAVGNNTYEESLSLMAGIVE
-104 LVTSGTEIMQGRPAQ
+104 VTRSGAKA
-119 VARGLN
+119 ARGLVSVQSRLN
-125 TIAGRIVSNQDAL
+125 QTIDESSSTGKAL
-138 AEYGIIVQDVNG
+138 TKWYADHNIAILDQTGQ
-150 NLKSTYD
+150 LRSLYD
-157 VLAELKPKWDAM
+157 VL
-169 TDSQR
+169 TD
-174 VALGE
+174 VAKIWPDLTTNEKDYYLNQQAGANQTQNLAAALNNFKGVQKAY
-179 TLAGTN
+179 TL
-185 QYKVLSSVLQNFDSA
+185 
-200 VTATTTAMNSA
+200 AMNSA

-240 RNVFNDEFVKRILD
+240 RNVFNEEFVKRILD

-334 GLKAIAPFAAVL
+334 GLKAIAPFVAVFT
-346 ALLAVAIKAGT
+346 LLAAAIKAGT
-357 NKLDD
+357 KKLDD
-362 YNAALENTAEI
+362 YNAALEKTAEI

-393 LTEAEKKRLGVLK
+393 LTEAEKKRLEVLK
-406 GILAA
+406 GILEA
-411 QEASLEAAK
+411 QEAALEAAK

-465 TYKGE
+465 AYKGE
-470 LTKIER
+470 ITKIEN

-487 YYAQLQEVNKKHAES
+487 YYAQLQELNKKYAES

-609 PTQDVRN
+609 PTQDARN

-663 VTVPGGDTSASDAK
+663 VTVPGVDTSASDAK
-677 TAAENKR
+677 AAAENKR

-694 RDAVQDVIDT
+694 RDAVQDVIDA

-754 VNDLDAVATAQV
+754 VNDLDAVAAAQV

-783 IEKQRDA
+783 IENQRDA
-790 ELAWYIEKS
+790 ELAWYLEKS

-820 QSAISDMESQASQA
+820 QTAIRDMESQASQA

-841 RAAQALQTSTP
+841 SAAQALQTSPPP
-852 SSSTSN
+852 SST
-858 QSGGGGSTSSSTSN
+858 
-872 QSGGGSSTHT
+872 
-882 SSSGTTH
+882 
-889 GGGGG
+889 
-894 TYKPASKP
+894 SKP

-910 KPASKP
+910 DVKSNNLLTTKPSNSASETAGNIFNQVT
-916 HGGGGGTYKPA
+916 GGKSTYKPA

-938 DSAAVKKRAAE
+938 DSAVIKKRAAE

-975 RAAGGLS
+975 RATGGLS

-1033 ANVTLPDVKDAS
+1033 ANVTLPDVKDAR
-1045 GFVSGLKNMALQ
+1045 GFVTGLKNMALQ
-1057 KAYARH
+1057 KTYARQ

>member
-1 MVQAASTFRK
+1 
-11 SGFND
+11 
-16 DDAATL
+16 
-22 AEVAATFQNVADTA
+22 
-36 LSADDAAAS
+36 
-45 IISQLRAYGK
+45 
-55 TAEWATHVVDAY
+55 
-67 NAVANTQAVG
+67 
-77 TNDLATAMEVASA
+77 
-90 AMATYGNSFEQVLG
+90 MAGIV
-104 LVTSGTEIMQGRPAQ
+104 EITRNGAKA
-119 VARGLN
+119 ARGLVSVQSRLN
-125 TIAGRIVSNQDAL
+125 QTIDESSSTGKAL
-138 AEYGIIVQDVNG
+138 TKWYSDHNIAILDQTGQ
-150 NLKSTYD
+150 LRSLYD
-157 VLAELKPKWDAM
+157 VL
-169 TDSQR
+169 TD
-174 VALGE
+174 VAKIWPDLTTNEKDYYLNQQAGANQTQNLAAALNNFKGVQKAY
-179 TLAGTN
+179 TL
-185 QYKVLSSVLQNFDSA
+185 
-200 VTATTTAMNSA
+200 AMNSA
-211 NSAADENARY
+211 NSASDENARY

-240 RNVFNDEFVKRILD
+240 RNVFNEEFVKRILD
-254 TANALLEFVNTPFG
+254 TADALLEFVNTPFG

-302 KGIRSLIDVSSLS
+302 KAIRSLIDVSALS

-346 ALLAVAIKAGT
+346 ALLAVAINAGT
-357 NKLDD
+357 KKLDD

-393 LTEAEKKRLGVLK
+393 LTEAEKKRLEVLK
-406 GILAA
+406 EILAA

-454 ETVTADVSALS
+454 ETVTADVSALN

-470 LTKIER
+470 LTKIEN

-487 YYAQLQEVNKKHAES
+487 YYAQIQELNKKYAES

-509 IDAGYDVSAQQRQL
+509 IDSGYDVSDQQRQL

-533 LGITNNKTE
+533 LGITNSKTE
-542 SYVEGLIAEA
+542 SYVEELIAEA

-569 IQASKTGLNFTQ
+569 IRASNTGLNFTQ

-609 PTQDVRN
+609 PTQDARN
-616 RERTIRALMQNNGM
+616 RELTIRGLMQTNGM
-630 SREQAEAKL
+630 TREQAEAKA
-639 YADTQRNLWNTISK
+639 YADTQHALWTAISK

-663 VTVPGGDTSASDAK
+663 VTVPEVDTSD
-677 TAAENKR
+677 ENER

-694 RDAVQDVIDT
+694 RDAIQDVIDA

-754 VNDLDAVATAQV
+754 VDDLDAVATAQV

-790 ELAWYIEKS
+790 ELAGYLEKR

-805 IKQLQNYNDTTSSIR
+805 IKQLQDYNDTTSSIR

-841 RAAQALQTSTP
+841 RAAQTLQTSTP

-858 QSGGGGSTSSSTSN
+858 QSGGGGSTSSSTSKPHGGGGGTF
-872 QSGGGSSTHT
+872 SSTSKPHGGGSSTHT
-882 SSSGTTH
+882 SSSGTT
-889 GGGGG
+889 
-894 TYKPASKP
+894 
-902 HGGGGGTY
+902 
-910 KPASKP
+910 

-975 RAAGGLS
+975 RASGGLS

>member
-240 RNVFNDEFVKRILD
+240 RNVFNEEFVKRILD

-357 NKLDD
+357 KKLDD

-523 VEAYDAVQAK
+523 VEAYDAVQTK

-609 PTQDVRN
+609 PTQDARN

-910 KPASKP
+910 KPA
-916 HGGGGGTYKPA
+916 

-961 AFRLAKAGYAKGTT
+961 AFRLAKAGYANGTT

>member
-1 MVQAASTFRK
+1 MV
-11 SGFND
+11 
-16 DDAATL
+16 DAATSFKKAGYSEEDSAQL
-22 AEVAATFQNVADTA
+22 ALVASLYQNIADEALTA
-36 LSADDAAAS
+36 GESADF
-45 IISQLRAYGK
+45 IISQMKAFNL
-55 TAEWATHVVDAY
+55 TAAESEHIV
-67 NAVANTQAVG
+67 NAVNEISNNMAVSSA
-77 TNDLATAMEVASA
+77 DLATNIGKASA
-90 AMATYGNSFEQVLG
+90 ALAVGNNTYEESLSLMAGIVEITRNGAKAARS
-104 LVTSGTEIMQGRPAQ
+104 LVSVQSR
-119 VARGLN
+119 LN
-125 TIAGRIVSNQDAL
+125 QTIDESSSTGKAL
-138 AEYGIIVQDVNG
+138 TKWYSDHNIAILDQTGQ
-150 NLKSTYD
+150 LRSLYD
-157 VLAELKPKWDAM
+157 VL
-169 TDSQR
+169 TD
-174 VALGE
+174 VAKIWPDLTTNEKDYYLNQQAGANQTQNLAAALNNFKGVQKAY
-179 TLAGTN
+179 TL
-185 QYKVLSSVLQNFDSA
+185 
-200 VTATTTAMNSA
+200 AMNSA

-240 RNVFNDEFVKRILD
+240 RNVFNEEFVKRILD

-357 NKLDD
+357 KKLDD
-362 YNAALENTAEI
+362 YNAALEKTAEI

-393 LTEAEKKRLGVLK
+393 LTEAEKKRLEVLK

-411 QEASLEAAK
+411 QEDALEAAK

-487 YYAQLQEVNKKHAES
+487 YYAQLQEVNKKYAES

-542 SYVEGLIAEA
+542 SYVDGLIAEA

-616 RERTIRALMQNNGM
+616 RERTIRSLMQNNGM

-663 VTVPGGDTSASDAK
+663 VTVPGVDTS
-677 TAAENKR
+677 AENKR

-694 RDAVQDVIDT
+694 RDAVQDVIDA

-754 VNDLDAVATAQV
+754 VDDLDAVATAQV

-841 RAAQALQTSTP
+841 RAAQTLQTSTP
-852 SSSTSN
+852 SSSTS
-858 QSGGGGSTSSSTSN
+858 
-872 QSGGGSSTHT
+872 
-882 SSSGTTH
+882 
-889 GGGGG
+889 
-894 TYKPASKP
+894 KP

-910 KPASKP
+910 DVKSNNLLTTKPSKSASETAGNIFNQVT
-916 HGGGGGTYKPA
+916 GGKSTYKPA

-949 LLSSGKASSVSE
+949 LLNSGKASSVSE

>member
-1 MVQAASTFRK
+1 MRS
-11 SGFND
+11 
-16 DDAATL
+16 L
-22 AEVAATFQNVADTA
+22 
-36 LSADDAAAS
+36 
-45 IISQLRAYGK
+45 
-55 TAEWATHVVDAY
+55 
-67 NAVANTQAVG
+67 
-77 TNDLATAMEVASA
+77 
-90 AMATYGNSFEQVLG
+90 
-104 LVTSGTEIMQGRPAQ
+104 
-119 VARGLN
+119 
-125 TIAGRIVSNQDAL
+125 
-138 AEYGIIVQDVNG
+138 
-150 NLKSTYD
+150 YD
-157 VLAELKPKWDAM
+157 VL
-169 TDSQR
+169 TD
-174 VALGE
+174 VAKIWPDLTTNEKDYYLNQQAGANQTQNLAAALNNFKGVQKAY
-179 TLAGTN
+179 TL
-185 QYKVLSSVLQNFDSA
+185 
-200 VTATTTAMNSA
+200 AMNSA

-240 RNVFNDEFVKRILD
+240 RNVFNEEFVKRILD
-254 TANALLEFVNTPFG
+254 TANALLEFANTPFG

-362 YNAALENTAEI
+362 YNAALEKTAEI

-393 LTEAEKKRLGVLK
+393 LTEAEKKRLEVLK
-406 GILAA
+406 EILAA
-411 QEASLEAAK
+411 QEAALEAAK

-470 LTKIER
+470 LTKIEN

-487 YYAQLQEVNKKHAES
+487 YYAQIQELNKKYAES

-509 IDAGYDVSAQQRQL
+509 IDSGYDVSAQQRQL

-533 LGITNNKTE
+533 LGITNSKTE
-542 SYVEGLIAEA
+542 SYVEELITEA

-609 PTQDVRN
+609 PTQDARN
-616 RERTIRALMQNNGM
+616 RERTILALMQTNGM
-630 SREQAEAKL
+630 TREQAEAKA
-639 YADTQRNLWNTISK
+639 YADTQHALWTAISK

-663 VTVPGGDTSASDAK
+663 VTVPEGD
-677 TAAENKR
+677 TAAEDER

-694 RDAVQDVIDT
+694 RDAVQDVIDA

-754 VNDLDAVATAQV
+754 VDDLDAVATAQV

-774 KALKDQKEF
+774 NALKDQKEF

-841 RAAQALQTSTP
+841 SAAQALQTSTP
-852 SSSTSN
+852 SSSTSKPH
-858 QSGGGGSTSSSTSN
+858 GGGGGTYSSTSN

-882 SSSGTTH
+882 SSSGTT
-889 GGGGG
+889 
-894 TYKPASKP
+894 
-902 HGGGGGTY
+902 
-910 KPASKP
+910 

-949 LLSSGKASSVSE
+949 LLNSGKASSVSE

>member
-1 MVQAASTFRK
+1 MV
-11 SGFND
+11 
-16 DDAATL
+16 DAATSFKKAGYSEEDSAQL
-22 AEVAATFQNVADTA
+22 ALVASLYQNIADEALTA
-36 LSADDAAAS
+36 GESADF
-45 IISQLRAYGK
+45 IISQMKAFNL
-55 TAEWATHVVDAY
+55 TAADSEHIV
-67 NAVANTQAVG
+67 NAVNEISNNMAVSSA
-77 TNDLATAMEVASA
+77 DLATNIGKASA
-90 AMATYGNSFEQVLG
+90 ALAVGNNTYEESLSLMAGIVE
-104 LVTSGTEIMQGRPAQ
+104 VTRSGAKA
-119 VARGLN
+119 ARGLVSVQSRLN
-125 TIAGRIVSNQDAL
+125 QTIDESSSTGKAL
-138 AEYGIIVQDVNG
+138 TKWYADHNIAILDQTGQ
-150 NLKSTYD
+150 LRSLYD
-157 VLAELKPKWDAM
+157 VL
-169 TDSQR
+169 TD
-174 VALGE
+174 VAKIWPDLTTNEKDYYLNQQAGANQTQNLAAALNNFKGVQKAY
-179 TLAGTN
+179 TL
-185 QYKVLSSVLQNFDSA
+185 
-200 VTATTTAMNSA
+200 AMNSA

-240 RNVFNDEFVKRILD
+240 RNVFNEEFVKRILD

-321 WEKFG
+321 LEKFG

-334 GLKAIAPFAAVL
+334 GLKAIAPFAAVFT
-346 ALLAVAIKAGT
+346 LLAAAIKAGAK
-357 NKLDD
+357 KLDD
-362 YNAALENTAEI
+362 YNAALEKTAEI
-373 QEKISDTQTEYDEL
+373 QEKISSTQTEYDEL

-393 LTEAEKKRLGVLK
+393 LTEAEKKRLEVLK
-406 GILAA
+406 GILEA

-435 KTVVGGAEGIGG
+435 TTVVGGAEGIGG

-630 SREQAEAKL
+630 TREQAQAKL
-639 YADTQRNLWNTISK
+639 YADTQRNLWTAINK
-653 ANPNAFSFPD
+653 VNPNAFSFPE
-663 VTVPGGDTSASDAK
+663 VTVPEVDTSAYDAEA
-677 TAAENKR
+677 AAEKAR

-694 RDAVQDVIDT
+694 RDAVQDVIDA

-754 VNDLDAVATAQV
+754 VSDLDAVAAAQV

-790 ELAWYIEKS
+790 ELAWYLEKS

-841 RAAQALQTSTP
+841 RAAQTLQTSTP
-852 SSSTSN
+852 SSSTSKPH
-858 QSGGGGSTSSSTSN
+858 GGGGGTYSSTSN

-894 TYKPASKP
+894 TYKPA
-902 HGGGGGTY
+902 
-910 KPASKP
+910 
-916 HGGGGGTYKPA
+916 
-927 TSLPSGGVYMR
+927 TSLPSGGVYMY
-938 DSAAVKKRAAE
+938 DSAAIKKRAAE
-949 LLSSGKASSVSE
+949 ILNSGKASSVSE

>member
-1 MVQAASTFRK
+1 MV
-11 SGFND
+11 
-16 DDAATL
+16 DAATSFKKAGYSEEDSAQL
-22 AEVAATFQNVADTA
+22 ALVASLYQNIADEALTA
-36 LSADDAAAS
+36 GESANFIVSQMKAFNLTAADS
-45 IISQLRAYGK
+45 EHI
-55 TAEWATHVVDAY
+55 V
-67 NAVANTQAVG
+67 NAVNEISNNMAVSSA
-77 TNDLATAMEVASA
+77 DLATNIGKASA
-90 AMATYGNSFEQVLG
+90 ALAVGNNTYEESLSLMAGIVEITR
-104 LVTSGTEIMQGRPAQ
+104 SGAKA
-119 VARGLN
+119 ARGLVSVQSRLN
-125 TIAGRIVSNQDAL
+125 QTVDESSSTGKALTKWYADHNIAILDQTGQLRSL
-138 AEYGIIVQDVNG
+138 
-150 NLKSTYD
+150 YD
-157 VLAELKPKWDAM
+157 VL
-169 TDSQR
+169 TD
-174 VALGE
+174 VAKIWPDLTTNEKDYYLNQQAGANQTQNLAAALNNFKGVQKAY
-179 TLAGTN
+179 TL
-185 QYKVLSSVLQNFDSA
+185 
-200 VTATTTAMNSA
+200 AMNSA

-227 HVQTLKATFQDFS
+227 HVQTLKATFQDFA
-240 RNVFNDEFVKRILD
+240 RNVFNKEFVKRILD
-254 TANALLEFVNTPFG
+254 TANALLKFVNTPFG

-276 LSTALFGL
+276 LSTALSGL

-296 QGSAIA
+296 QDSAIA
-302 KGIRSLIDVSSLS
+302 KGIKALIDVDPLS
-315 GPGITG
+315 EPDITG
-321 WEKFG
+321 WEKFC

-357 NKLDD
+357 KKLDD
-362 YNAALENTAEI
+362 YNAALEKTAEI
-373 QEKISDTQTEYDEL
+373 QEKISDAQTEYDGL

-393 LTEAEKKRLGVLK
+393 LTEAEEKRLEVLK
-406 GILAA
+406 GILEA

-487 YYAQLQEVNKKHAES
+487 YYAQLQEINKKYAES

-509 IDAGYDVSAQQRQL
+509 IDAGYDVSDQQIQL
-523 VEAYDAVQAK
+523 VSAYDEVQAK
-533 LGITNNKTE
+533 LGITNSKTE
-542 SYVEGLIAEA
+542 SYVEGLIVEA

-569 IQASKTGLNFTQ
+569 IRASNTGLNFTQ

-609 PTQDVRN
+609 PTQDARN
-616 RERTIRALMQNNGM
+616 RERTIRALMQINGM
-630 SREQAEAKL
+630 TREQAEAKA
-639 YADTQRNLWNTISK
+639 YADTQHALWTAISK

-663 VTVPGGDTSASDAK
+663 VTVPEGD
-677 TAAENKR
+677 TAAEDER

-754 VNDLDAVATAQV
+754 VDDLDAVATAQV

-841 RAAQALQTSTP
+841 RAAQTLQTSTP
-852 SSSTSN
+852 SSSTSKPH
-858 QSGGGGSTSSSTSN
+858 GGGGGTYSSTSN

-894 TYKPASKP
+894 TYKPA
-902 HGGGGGTY
+902 
-910 KPASKP
+910 
-916 HGGGGGTYKPA
+916 
-927 TSLPSGGVYMR
+927 TSLPSGGVYMY
-938 DSAAVKKRAAE
+938 DSAAIKKRAAE
-949 LLSSGKASSVSE
+949 ILNSGKASSVSE

-975 RAAGGLS
+975 RASGGLS

>member
-1 MVQAASTFRK
+1 MV
-11 SGFND
+11 
-16 DDAATL
+16 DAATSFKKAGYSEEDSAQL
-22 AEVAATFQNVADTA
+22 ALVASLYQNIADEALTA
-36 LSADDAAAS
+36 GESANF
-45 IISQLRAYGK
+45 IISQMKAFNL
-55 TAEWATHVVDAY
+55 TAADSEHIV
-67 NAVANTQAVG
+67 NAVNEISNNMAVSSA
-77 TNDLATAMEVASA
+77 DLATNIGKASA
-90 AMATYGNSFEQVLG
+90 ALAVGNNTYEESLSLMAGIV
-104 LVTSGTEIMQGRPAQ
+104 EITRNGAKA
-119 VARGLN
+119 ARGLISVQSRLN
-125 TIAGRIVSNQDAL
+125 QTIDESSSTGKAL
-138 AEYGIIVQDVNG
+138 TKWYADHNIAILDQNG
-150 NLKSTYD
+150 QLRSLYD
-157 VLAELKPKWDAM
+157 VL
-169 TDSQR
+169 TD
-174 VALGE
+174 VAKIWPDLTTNEKDYYLNQQAGANQTQNLAAALNNFKGVQKAY
-179 TLAGTN
+179 TL
-185 QYKVLSSVLQNFDSA
+185 
-200 VTATTTAMNSA
+200 AMNSA

-227 HVQTLKATFQDFS
+227 HVQTLKATFQDFA
-240 RNVFNDEFVKRILD
+240 RNVFNEEFVKRILD

-357 NKLDD
+357 KKLDD
-362 YNAALENTAEI
+362 YNAALEKTAEI

-393 LTEAEKKRLGVLK
+393 LTEAEKKRLEVLK

-411 QEASLEAAK
+411 QEDALEAAK

-487 YYAQLQEVNKKHAES
+487 YYAQLQEVNKKYAES
-502 VEIIREA
+502 VEIVREA

-542 SYVEGLIAEA
+542 SYVEGLIVEA

-569 IQASKTGLNFTQ
+569 IRASNTGLNFTQ

-639 YADTQRNLWNTISK
+639 YADTQRNLWYTISK

-663 VTVPGGDTSASDAK
+663 VTVPEGDTSA
-677 TAAENKR
+677 ENER

-754 VNDLDAVATAQV
+754 VDDLDAVATAQV

-841 RAAQALQTSTP
+841 RAAQTLQPSTP
-852 SSSTSN
+852 SSST
-858 QSGGGGSTSSSTSN
+858 
-872 QSGGGSSTHT
+872 
-882 SSSGTTH
+882 
-889 GGGGG
+889 
-894 TYKPASKP
+894 SKP

-910 KPASKP
+910 DAKSNNLLTTKPSKSASETAGNIFNQVT
-916 HGGGGGTYKPA
+916 GGKSTYKPA
-927 TSLPSGGVYMR
+927 TSLPSGGVYMY
-938 DSAAVKKRAAE
+938 DSAAIKKRAAE
-949 LLSSGKASSVSE
+949 ILNSGKASSVSE

>member
-1 MVQAASTFRK
+1 
-11 SGFND
+11 
-16 DDAATL
+16 
-22 AEVAATFQNVADTA
+22 
-36 LSADDAAAS
+36 
-45 IISQLRAYGK
+45 
-55 TAEWATHVVDAY
+55 
-67 NAVANTQAVG
+67 
-77 TNDLATAMEVASA
+77 
-90 AMATYGNSFEQVLG
+90 MAGIV
-104 LVTSGTEIMQGRPAQ
+104 EITRNGAKA
-119 VARGLN
+119 ARGLVSVQSRLN
-125 TIAGRIVSNQDAL
+125 QTIDESSSTGKAL
-138 AEYGIIVQDVNG
+138 TKWYSDHNIAILDQTGQ
-150 NLKSTYD
+150 LRSLYD
-157 VLAELKPKWDAM
+157 VL
-169 TDSQR
+169 TD
-174 VALGE
+174 VAKIWPDLTTNEKDYYLNQQAGANQTQNLAAALNNFKGVQKAY
-179 TLAGTN
+179 TL
-185 QYKVLSSVLQNFDSA
+185 
-200 VTATTTAMNSA
+200 AMNSA
-211 NSAADENARY
+211 NSASDENARY

-240 RNVFNDEFVKRILD
+240 RNVFNEEFVKRILD
-254 TANALLEFVNTPFG
+254 TADALLEFVNTPFG

-302 KGIRSLIDVSSLS
+302 KAIRSLIDVSALS

-346 ALLAVAIKAGT
+346 ALLAVAINAGT
-357 NKLDD
+357 KKLDD

-393 LTEAEKKRLGVLK
+393 LTEAEKKRLEVLK
-406 GILAA
+406 EILAA

-454 ETVTADVSALS
+454 ETVTADVSALN

-470 LTKIER
+470 LTKIEN

-487 YYAQLQEVNKKHAES
+487 YYAQIQELNKKYAES

-509 IDAGYDVSAQQRQL
+509 IDSGYDVSDQQRQL

-533 LGITNNKTE
+533 LGITNSKTE
-542 SYVEGLIAEA
+542 SYVEELIAEA

-569 IQASKTGLNFTQ
+569 IRASNTGLNFTQ

-609 PTQDVRN
+609 PTQDARN
-616 RERTIRALMQNNGM
+616 RELTIRGLMQTNGM
-630 SREQAEAKL
+630 TREQAEAKA
-639 YADTQRNLWNTISK
+639 YADTQHALWTAISK

-663 VTVPGGDTSASDAK
+663 VTVPEVDTSD
-677 TAAENKR
+677 ENER

-694 RDAVQDVIDT
+694 RDAIQDVIDA

-754 VNDLDAVATAQV
+754 VDDLDAVATAQV

-790 ELAWYIEKS
+790 ELAGYLEKR

-805 IKQLQNYNDTTSSIR
+805 IKQLQDYNDTTSSIR

-841 RAAQALQTSTP
+841 RAAQTLQTSP
-852 SSSTSN
+852 PPSSTSKPH
-858 QSGGGGSTSSSTSN
+858 GGGGGTFSSTSKPH
-872 QSGGGSSTHT
+872 GGGSSTHT
-882 SSSGTTH
+882 SSSGTT
-889 GGGGG
+889 
-894 TYKPASKP
+894 
-902 HGGGGGTY
+902 
-910 KPASKP
+910 

-975 RAAGGLS
+975 RASGGLS

>member
-1 MVQAASTFRK
+1 MV
-11 SGFND
+11 
-16 DDAATL
+16 DAATSFKKAGYSEEDSAQL
-22 AEVAATFQNVADTA
+22 ALVASLYQNIADEALTA
-36 LSADDAAAS
+36 GESANF
-45 IISQLRAYGK
+45 IISQMKAFNL
-55 TAEWATHVVDAY
+55 TAADSEHIV
-67 NAVANTQAVG
+67 NAVNEISNNMAVSSA
-77 TNDLATAMEVASA
+77 DLATNIGKASA
-90 AMATYGNSFEQVLG
+90 ALAVGNNTYEESLSLMAGIVEITR
-104 LVTSGTEIMQGRPAQ
+104 SGAKA
-119 VARGLN
+119 ARGLVSVQSRLN
-125 TIAGRIVSNQDAL
+125 QTIDESSSTGKAL
-138 AEYGIIVQDVNG
+138 TKWYADHNIAILDQNG
-150 NLKSTYD
+150 QLRSLYD
-157 VLAELKPKWDAM
+157 VL
-169 TDSQR
+169 TD
-174 VALGE
+174 VAKIWPDLTTNEKDYYLNQQAGANQTQNLAAALNNFKGVQKAY
-179 TLAGTN
+179 TL
-185 QYKVLSSVLQNFDSA
+185 
-200 VTATTTAMNSA
+200 AMNSA

-227 HVQTLKATFQDFS
+227 HVQTLKATFQDFA
-240 RNVFNDEFVKRILD
+240 RNVFNEEFVKRILD

-362 YNAALENTAEI
+362 YNAALEKTAEI

-393 LTEAEKKRLGVLK
+393 LTEAEKKRLEVLK

-411 QEASLEAAK
+411 QEDALEAAK

-487 YYAQLQEVNKKHAES
+487 YYAQLQEVNKKYAES

-523 VEAYDAVQAK
+523 VEAYDAVQVK

-542 SYVEGLIAEA
+542 SYVDGLIAEA

-653 ANPNAFSFPD
+653 SNPNAFSFPD
-663 VTVPGGDTSASDAK
+663 VTVPGVDTSTFDDKA
-677 TAAENKR
+677 AAENKR

-694 RDAVQDVIDT
+694 RDAVQDVIDA

-841 RAAQALQTSTP
+841 RAAQTLQTSTP
-852 SSSTSN
+852 SSSTS
-858 QSGGGGSTSSSTSN
+858 
-872 QSGGGSSTHT
+872 
-882 SSSGTTH
+882 
-889 GGGGG
+889 
-894 TYKPASKP
+894 KP

-910 KPASKP
+910 DAKSNNLLTTKPSKSASETAGNIFNQVT
-916 HGGGGGTYKPA
+916 GGKSTYKPA

>member
-1 MVQAASTFRK
+1 M
-11 SGFND
+11 SGI
-16 DDAATL
+16 
-22 AEVAATFQNVADTA
+22 V
-36 LSADDAAAS
+36 
-45 IISQLRAYGK
+45 
-55 TAEWATHVVDAY
+55 
-67 NAVANTQAVG
+67 
-77 TNDLATAMEVASA
+77 
-90 AMATYGNSFEQVLG
+90 
-104 LVTSGTEIMQGRPAQ
+104 EITRNGAKA
-119 VARGLN
+119 ARGLVSVQSRLN
-125 TIAGRIVSNQDAL
+125 QTVDESSSTGKALTEWYSDHNIAILDQTGQLRSL
-138 AEYGIIVQDVNG
+138 
-150 NLKSTYD
+150 YD
-157 VLAELKPKWDAM
+157 VL
-169 TDSQR
+169 TD
-174 VALGE
+174 VAKIWPDLTTNEKDYYLNQQAGANQTQNLAAALNNFKGVQKAY
-179 TLAGTN
+179 TL
-185 QYKVLSSVLQNFDSA
+185 
-200 VTATTTAMNSA
+200 AMNSG

-240 RNVFNDEFVKRILD
+240 RNVFNEEFIKRILD

-346 ALLAVAIKAGT
+346 ALLAAAIKAGT

-393 LTEAEKKRLGVLK
+393 LTEAEEKRLEVLK
-406 GILAA
+406 EILAA

-435 KTVVGGAEGIGG
+435 KTVVGGADGIGG

-470 LTKIER
+470 LTKIES

-487 YYAQLQEVNKKHAES
+487 YYAQLQELNKKYAES
-502 VEIIREA
+502 VEIIRDA

-523 VEAYDAVQAK
+523 VSAYDEVQAK
-533 LGITNNKTE
+533 LGITNSKTE
-542 SYVEGLIAEA
+542 SYVEELISEA

-569 IQASKTGLNFTQ
+569 IRASNTGLNFTQ

-609 PTQDVRN
+609 PTQDARN
-616 RERTIRALMQNNGM
+616 RELTIRSLMQTNGM
-630 SREQAEAKL
+630 TREQAEAKA
-639 YADTQRNLWNTISK
+639 YADTQHALWTAISK

-663 VTVPGGDTSASDAK
+663 VTVPEGD
-677 TAAENKR
+677 TAAEDER

-694 RDAVQDVIDT
+694 RDAVQDVIDA

-754 VNDLDAVATAQV
+754 VDDLDAVATAQV

-790 ELAWYIEKS
+790 ELAWYLEKI

-841 RAAQALQTSTP
+841 VAAQALQTSPTP
-852 SSSTSN
+852 SST
-858 QSGGGGSTSSSTSN
+858 
-872 QSGGGSSTHT
+872 
-882 SSSGTTH
+882 
-889 GGGGG
+889 
-894 TYKPASKP
+894 SKP
-902 HGGGGGTY
+902 HGGGGGKYDVKSNNLLTTKPSKSASETSGNIFNQVTGGKSTY
-910 KPASKP
+910 N
-916 HGGGGGTYKPA
+916 PA
-927 TSLPSGGVYMR
+927 TSLPSGGVYMY
-938 DSAAVKKRAAE
+938 DSAAIKKRAAE
-949 LLSSGKASSVSE
+949 ILNSGKASSVSE

-1020 QQPKGSCSTIVNV
+1020 QQSKGSCSTIVNV

>member
-1 MVQAASTFRK
+1 MV
-11 SGFND
+11 
-16 DDAATL
+16 DAATSFKKAGYSEEDSAQL
-22 AEVAATFQNVADTA
+22 ALVASLYQNIADEALTA
-36 LSADDAAAS
+36 GESANF
-45 IISQLRAYGK
+45 IISQMKAFNL
-55 TAEWATHVVDAY
+55 TAADSEHIV
-67 NAVANTQAVG
+67 NAVNEISNNMAVSSA
-77 TNDLATAMEVASA
+77 DLATNIGKASA
-90 AMATYGNSFEQVLG
+90 ALAVGNNTYEESLSLMAGIV
-104 LVTSGTEIMQGRPAQ
+104 EITRNGAKA
-119 VARGLN
+119 ARGLISVQSRLN
-125 TIAGRIVSNQDAL
+125 QTIDESSSTGKAL
-138 AEYGIIVQDVNG
+138 TKWYADHNIAILDQNG
-150 NLKSTYD
+150 QLRSLYD
-157 VLAELKPKWDAM
+157 VL
-169 TDSQR
+169 TD
-174 VALGE
+174 VAKIWPDLTTNEKDYYLNQQAGANQTQNLAAALNNFKGVQKAY
-179 TLAGTN
+179 TL
-185 QYKVLSSVLQNFDSA
+185 
-200 VTATTTAMNSA
+200 AMNSA

-227 HVQTLKATFQDFS
+227 HVQTLKATFQDFA
-240 RNVFNDEFVKRILD
+240 RNVFNEEFVKRILD

-357 NKLDD
+357 KKLDD
-362 YNAALENTAEI
+362 YNAALEKTAEI

-393 LTEAEKKRLGVLK
+393 LTEAEKKRLEVLK

-411 QEASLEAAK
+411 QEDALEAAK

-470 LTKIER
+470 LAKIES

-487 YYAQLQEVNKKHAES
+487 YYAQLQEINKKYAES

-542 SYVEGLIAEA
+542 SYVEGLIVEA

-569 IQASKTGLNFTQ
+569 IRASNTGLNFTQ

-591 QAGLTAQQV
+591 QAGLTTQQV

-639 YADTQRNLWNTISK
+639 YADTQRNLWYTISK

-663 VTVPGGDTSASDAK
+663 VTVPEGDTSA
-677 TAAENKR
+677 ENER

-754 VNDLDAVATAQV
+754 VDDLDAVATAQV

-841 RAAQALQTSTP
+841 RAAQTLQPSTP
-852 SSSTSN
+852 SSST
-858 QSGGGGSTSSSTSN
+858 
-872 QSGGGSSTHT
+872 
-882 SSSGTTH
+882 
-889 GGGGG
+889 
-894 TYKPASKP
+894 SKP

-910 KPASKP
+910 DAKSNNLLTTKPSKSASETAGNIFNQVT
-916 HGGGGGTYKPA
+916 GGKSTYKPA
-927 TSLPSGGVYMR
+927 TSLPSGGVYMY
-938 DSAAVKKRAAE
+938 DSAAIKKRAAE
-949 LLSSGKASSVSE
+949 ILNSGKASSVSE

>member
-1 MVQAASTFRK
+1 MNNFKGVQKAY
-11 SGFND
+11 
-16 DDAATL
+16 TL
-22 AEVAATFQNVADTA
+22 AMD
-36 LSADDAAAS
+36 
-45 IISQLRAYGK
+45 
-55 TAEWATHVVDAY
+55 
-67 NAVANTQAVG
+67 
-77 TNDLATAMEVASA
+77 
-90 AMATYGNSFEQVLG
+90 
-104 LVTSGTEIMQGRPAQ
+104 
-119 VARGLN
+119 
-125 TIAGRIVSNQDAL
+125 
-138 AEYGIIVQDVNG
+138 
-150 NLKSTYD
+150 
-157 VLAELKPKWDAM
+157 
-169 TDSQR
+169 
-174 VALGE
+174 
-179 TLAGTN
+179 
-185 QYKVLSSVLQNFDSA
+185 
-200 VTATTTAMNSA
+200 SA
-211 NSAADENARY
+211 NSATDENARY

-227 HVQTLKATFQDFS
+227 HTQTLKATFQDFS
-240 RNVFNDEFVKRILD
+240 RNVFNEEFVKRILD

-302 KGIRSLIDVSSLS
+302 RAIRSLIDVSALS

-326 AVLPKIGA
+326 AVLSKIGDR
-334 GLKAIAPFAAVL
+334 LKAIAPFAAVF
-346 ALLAVAIKAGT
+346 ALLVAAIKAGT
-357 NKLDD
+357 KKLDD
-362 YNAALENTAEI
+362 YNAALEKTAEI
-373 QEKISDTQTEYDEL
+373 QEKISNTQTEYDEL

-393 LTEAEKKRLGVLK
+393 LTEAEKKRLEVLK
-406 GILAA
+406 EILAA
-411 QEASLEAAK
+411 QEAALEAAK

-465 TYKGE
+465 TYEGE
-470 LTKIER
+470 ITKIEN

-487 YYAQLQEVNKKHAES
+487 YYAQLQEINKKYAES

-533 LGITNNKTE
+533 LGITNSKTE
-542 SYVEGLIAEA
+542 SYVEGLITEA

-569 IQASKTGLNFTQ
+569 IRASNTGLNFTQ

-609 PTQDVRN
+609 PTQDARN
-616 RERTIRALMQNNGM
+616 RELTIRALMQTNGM
-630 SREQAEAKL
+630 TREQAEAKA
-639 YADTQRNLWNTISK
+639 YADTQHALWTAINK
-653 ANPNAFSFPD
+653 ANPDAFSFPD
-663 VTVPGGDTSASDAK
+663 VAVPEGD
-677 TAAENKR
+677 TAAEDER

-694 RDAVQDVIDT
+694 RDAVQDVIDA

-754 VNDLDAVATAQV
+754 VDDLDAVATAQV

-790 ELAWYIEKS
+790 ELAGYLEKR

-805 IKQLQNYNDTTSSIR
+805 IKQLQDYNDTTSSIR

-841 RAAQALQTSTP
+841 RAAQTLQTSTP

-858 QSGGGGSTSSSTSN
+858 QSGGGGSTSSSTS
-872 QSGGGSSTHT
+872 
-882 SSSGTTH
+882 
-889 GGGGG
+889 
-894 TYKPASKP
+894 KP
-902 HGGGGGTY
+902 HGGGGGKY
-910 KPASKP
+910 KPARQQTR
-916 HGGGGGTYKPA
+916 GGG
-927 TSLPSGGVYMR
+927 YMSE
-938 DSAAVKKRAAE
+938 SAAVKKRAAE
-949 LLSSGKASSVSE
+949 ILNSGKVYSVSE
-961 AFRLAKAGYAKGTT
+961 AFRLAKAGYASGTT
-975 RAAGGLS
+975 GAAGGLS